1 MTLND
6 NQHRVYEWLSDELNL
21 PVYADA
27 YKGALC
33 LLHEKSPGYITFVAH
48 AGRDLMNGLA
58 ATVAGI
64 ERSQAKYKKHFD
76 ELQVIWLDEW
86 TLTENLLPDGNEKG
100 HFIPIP
106 VCQKITKFI
115 DEHKAG
121 QKRSSDSNG
130 LFFATFLDYD
140 DQDKIPIN
148 FLENWRSTKKW
159 FQKHAHLR
167 EKSFYRGTEN
177 DLVTN
182 FIELDGYLYIAA
194 SSQFERL
201 QVLNEIL
208 EETNT

>member
-1 MTLND
+1 MSLNIK
-6 NQHRVYEWLSDELNL
+6 QLRVYEWLSDELNL
-21 PVYADA
+21 PVYAEA
-27 YKGALC
+27 YKGAIY
-33 LLHEKSPGYITFVAH
+33 LLHYKPSGYITFVAH

-58 ATVAGI
+58 SDVAGI
-64 ERSQAKYKKHFD
+64 KRSQVKYKEHFD
-76 ELQVIWLDEW
+76 ELQGIWLDEW
-86 TLTENLLPDGNEKG
+86 TLTENLLPDGNKKG

-121 QKRSSDSNG
+121 QKRSSDSDG

-148 FLENWRSTKKW
+148 FLDNWKSTKQW
-159 FQKHAHLR
+159 FQKHVHLR
-167 EKSFYRGTEN
+167 EKSFDGDTEKYLVRN
-177 DLVTN
+177 FGDL
-182 FIELDGYLYIAA
+182 EGYLYIAA
-194 SSQFERL
+194 SSQFDRL